1 MAGTDETNQKGERL
15 AGTQETATYPGTLD
29 AVPAIVEFVAVYAR
43 KQDFK
48 EERIEQISNALEEA
62 VRNIVLFSYAEM
74 AGNIDVLCMIGMGQL
89 MVALTDYGPPFNM
102 LLASDPL
109 FADDFPGKEKPS
121 TRLMKKYMSS
131 VESKR
136 PENKNVLTLSAS
148 RLMAAK

>member
-1 MAGTDETNQKGERL
+1 MGQTDETKQDSERP
-15 AGTQETATYPGTLD
+15 ASTQESATFPGTLE
-29 AVPAIVEFVAVYAR
+29 AMPAIIDFVVSYAR

-48 EERIEQISNALEEA
+48 EERIEQIQKALEEA
-62 VRNIVLFSYAEM
+62 IQNIALFTYAGTT
-74 AGNIDVLCMIGMGQL
+74 GNIDVLCMIGMGQL
-89 MVALTDYGPPFNM
+89 MVSLTDYGPPFNM

-109 FADDFPGKEKPS
+109 FADDYPGREKPS

-148 RLMAAK
+148 RLMAK